1 MIICPLLF
9 VCVCIHSKT
18 LQVRIINMQEYEKRE
33 NFYIVLEEPKWL
45 KRGISGLCVCLF
57 LLIITDIVVFSY
69 FLIVGDF
76 YECLHIF
83 SFVEA
88 IKMPVA
94 SYSPLRHTHFY
105 DQCPVSDQ

>member
-1 MIICPLLF
+1 
-9 VCVCIHSKT
+9 
-18 LQVRIINMQEYEKRE
+18 MQEYEKRE

-45 KRGISGLCVCLF
+45 KRGISG
-57 LLIITDIVVFSY
+57 INITDIIVFSY

-76 YECLHIF
+76 YECLLIF
-83 SFVEA
+83 SFVNA
-88 IKMPVA
+88 IEMPKA